1 MRDRQRAT
9 LSFDT
14 TKRFLLGLLLLSL
27 TGCSTQ
33 TTGGRWRIWA
43 WIVLLLVLGVVTVL
57 LISAIVAWQKRMAR
71 LRYEIELHNAGNVAS
86 RYALQAEAPQGGL
99 DFLFMLRGM
108 ALHGGS
114 VTGTQET
121 VIEDRDGGGS
131 KKTSPRVNAKRG
143 KGLLNFASTISG
155 LLISVGNL
163 LPYNVGVHFIR
174 IGSKLRRG
182 QGTAERMGRM
192 SGQMSRQVGQ
202 VGGKGNASSR
212 SDRPTSPEP
221 APISSWVET
230 PSVSPGETLTLE
242 LVVSPENPYRAQRLS
257 CLLRS
262 RSTER
267 DSDVAPAPQLMR
279 HDVELTGLTP
289 FQKYSPFLLL
299 LIGVISVLIAA
310 LMLIGG

>member
-1 MRDRQRAT
+1 MRDRQRST
-9 LSFDT
+9 LRFDP
-14 TKRFLLGLLLLSL
+14 TKRLLLGLLLLSL

-33 TTGGRWRIWA
+33 TTGGRWRTWA
-43 WIVLLLVLGVVTVL
+43 WIVLLFVLGVVTIL
-57 LISAIVAWQKRMAR
+57 LISAIISWQKRMAQ

-121 VIEDRDGGGS
+121 VTKDRDRGGS
-131 KKTSPRVNAKRG
+131 KKTSPRGNAKRG

-155 LLISVGNL
+155 LLISLGNL
-163 LPYNVGVHFIR
+163 LPYNVGVYLIR

-182 QGTAERMGRM
+182 QGAAERMGRV
-192 SGQMSRQVGQ
+192 SGQMSRQVGE
-202 VGGKGNASSR
+202 VGGGGNASSR
-212 SDRPTSPEP
+212 SDRPAAPEP
-221 APISSWVET
+221 APASSWVET
-230 PSVSPGETLTLE
+230 PSISPGETLTLE
-242 LVVSPENPYRAQRLS
+242 LLISPENPYRAQRLA

-262 RSTER
+262 RPLER
-267 DSDVAPAPQLMR
+267 DGDAAPAPHLAR

-289 FQKYSPFLLL
+289 FQKYSPFILL
-299 LIGVISVLIAA
+299 LIGVIGVLLAA